1 LTFLLSGAK
10 YDLAVNQRSYNV
22 ISFEVDGI
30 TYRAFNHIYAV
41 SRCGKVL
48 RKHRPYTP
56 GKHPMGYLT
65 VGGKH
70 LLHRV
75 VATCWMVGFDATK
88 QIHHVNGNKTD
99 NRLENL
105 ECLSQREHLI
115 GRHAEM
121 LSANGQYER
130 TEETRAKLRE
140 YRTGRVTSEET
151 KAKQRAALIGRKRPF
166 FKRAGHSEASKQRRS
181 EQHIRN
187 TRCSVLGVEYRSFA
201 AAAEATGIH
210 RFVIRK
216 RCLSENFPD
225 YKILL

>member
-1 LTFLLSGAK
+1 M
-10 YDLAVNQRSYNV
+10 

-30 TYRAFNHIYAV
+30 EYRVFNDNYAV

-56 GKHPMGYLT
+56 SKHPNGYLSI
-65 VGGKH
+65 GSKH

-75 VATCWMVGFDATK
+75 VAMCWMENFDTRK
-88 QIHHVNGNKTD
+88 HIHHINEDKTD

-105 ECLSQREHLI
+105 ECLTPQEHLT
-115 GRHAEM
+115 GRHAD
-121 LSANGQYER
+121 LLVRLGKYER
-130 TEETRAKLRE
+130 TEETREKLRQ
-140 YRTGRVTSEET
+140 YRTGRVTPEET
-151 KAKQRAALIGRKRPF
+151 KAKQRAALKDRKRPYF
-166 FKRAGHSEASKQRRS
+166 PRAPHSEASRQKRS
-181 EQHIRN
+181 EQHLRN

-210 RFVIRK
+210 RFTIRK

-225 YKILL
+225 YKILF